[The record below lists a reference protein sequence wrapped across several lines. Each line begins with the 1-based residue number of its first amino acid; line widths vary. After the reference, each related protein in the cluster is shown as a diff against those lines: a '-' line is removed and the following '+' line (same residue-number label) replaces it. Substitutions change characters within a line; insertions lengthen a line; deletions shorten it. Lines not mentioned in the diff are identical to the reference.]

1 MDVSEEHCEK
11 ARAPIIVSE
20 SGSVMDASEEQFR
33 NAPSP
38 IVVSE
43 SGSVIEISDRQPLKA
58 SSAIMVG
65 TLSKKTLIGS
75 RCAIAENLSA
85 PRCPEAEQQS
95 KNVK

>member
-1 MDVSEEHCEK
+1 MMDV
-11 ARAPIIVSE
+11 
-20 SGSVMDASEEQFR
+20 SEEQFR
-33 NAPSP
+33 NASFP
-38 IVVSE
+38 IVVNV
-43 SGSVIEISDRQPLKA
+43 SGSVIEIIDEQPLKA

-75 RCAIAENLSA
+75 RCAIAENLYA